1 MRWLTIVVAV
11 LGLALVGA
19 GCGGGD
25 EEAADDDTT
34 VTITTETDTDTTEAG
49 ETTDDGTTDD
59 GDTTGT
65 GVLTEDCLAAVSA
78 FVSLSQAVGAAT
90 TGGSSGAGEFS
101 DELEEFADKAPA
113 EVQDDIRTLADAYAA
128 FIDELSDLDLQE
140 GQVPSG
146 DQIQELTEA
155 SEKLNTPEVT
165 QASENFNTWAQTNC
179 PR

>member
-1 MRWLTIVVAV
+1 MRWLMVVVAV
-11 LGLALVGA
+11 LGLAFVGA

-25 EEAADDDTT
+25 EEAADDDAT
-34 VTITTETDTDTTEAG
+34 VTITTETDTTDTG

-59 GDTTGT
+59 GDGTGT
-65 GVLTEDCLAAVSA
+65 GVLTEDCLAAVAA

-90 TGGSSGAGEFS
+90 TGGGSGASEFS

-140 GQVPSG
+140 GQAPSG
-146 DQIQELTEA
+146 DQIQALTAA

-165 QASENFNTWAQTNC
+165 QASENFNAWAQTNC

>member
-11 LGLALVGA
+11 LGLAFVGV

-25 EEAADDDTT
+25 DEAADDDAT
-34 VTITTETDTDTTEAG
+34 VTITTDTTDTTDTG
-49 ETTDDGTTDD
+49 ETTDEGTTDD
-59 GDTTGT
+59 GDTSGT

-90 TGGSSGAGEFS
+90 TGGSSGASEFS

-146 DQIQELTEA
+146 DQIQALTEA

-165 QASENFNTWAQTNC
+165 QASENFNTWAQTNG

>member
-25 EEAADDDTT
+25 EEAADDETT
-34 VTITTETDTDTTEAG
+34 VTITTETDTTEAG

-90 TGGSSGAGEFS
+90 TGGSSGASEFS

>member
-25 EEAADDDTT
+25 EETADDDAT
-34 VTITTETDTDTTEAG
+34 VTITTETDT
-49 ETTDDGTTDD
+49 ETTGTTDEGTTDD
-59 GDTTGT
+59 GDTSGT

-78 FVSLSQAVGAAT
+78 FVSLSQAVGLAAT
-90 TGGSSGAGEFS
+90 GGGSGASQFS
-101 DELEEFADKAPA
+101 DELNEFADKAPA
-113 EVQDDIRTLADAYAA
+113 EVQDDIRVLAEAYAA

-146 DQIQELTEA
+146 DQIQALTEA

-165 QASENFNTWAQTNC
+165 QASENFNAWAQTNC

>member
-25 EEAADDDTT
+25 EEAADDDAT
-34 VTITTETDTDTTEAG
+34 VTISTETDTETTE
-49 ETTDDGTTDD
+49 TTETTDD
-59 GDTTGT
+59 GDTSGT

-90 TGGSSGAGEFS
+90 TGGGSGASQFS
-101 DELEEFADKAPA
+101 DELNEFADKAPD
-113 EVQDDIRTLADAYAA
+113 EIQDDIRVLADAYAA

-146 DQIQELTEA
+146 DQIQALTDA
-155 SEKLNTPEVT
+155 SEQLNTPEVT
-165 QASENFNTWAQTNC
+165 QASENFNSWAQTNC

>member
-1 MRWLTIVVAV
+1 MRWLTIGVAV

-25 EEAADDDTT
+25 EETADDDAT
-34 VTITTETDTDTTEAG
+34 VTITTETDT
-49 ETTDDGTTDD
+49 ETTGTTDEGTTDD
-59 GDTTGT
+59 GDTSGT

-78 FVSLSQAVGAAT
+78 FVSLSQAVGSAAT
-90 TGGSSGAGEFS
+90 GGGSGASQFS
-101 DELEEFADKAPA
+101 DELNEFADKAPA
-113 EVQDDIRTLADAYAA
+113 EVQDDIRVLAEAYAA

-146 DQIQELTEA
+146 DQIQALTEA

-165 QASENFNTWAQTNC
+165 QASENFNAWAQTNC

>member
-25 EEAADDDTT
+25 EEAADDDAT
-34 VTITTETDTDTTEAG
+34 VTITTETDTETTE
-49 ETTDDGTTDD
+49 TTDD
-59 GDTTGT
+59 GDTSGT

-90 TGGSSGAGEFS
+90 TGGGSGASQFS
-101 DELEEFADKAPA
+101 DELNEFADKAPA
-113 EVQDDIRTLADAYAA
+113 EVQDDIRTLAEAYAA

-146 DQIQELTEA
+146 DQIQALTEA

-165 QASENFNTWAQTNC
+165 QASENFNAWAQTNC

>member
-25 EEAADDDTT
+25 EEAADDDAT
-34 VTITTETDTDTTEAG
+34 VTITTETDT
-49 ETTDDGTTDD
+49 ETSETTDD
-59 GDTTGT
+59 GDTSGT

-90 TGGSSGAGEFS
+90 TGGGSGASQFS
-101 DELEEFADKAPA
+101 DELNEFADKAPA
-113 EVQDDIRTLADAYAA
+113 EVQDDIRTLAEAYAA

-146 DQIQELTEA
+146 DQIQALTEA

-165 QASENFNTWAQTNC
+165 RASENFNAWAQTNC

>member
-1 MRWLTIVVAV
+1 MIAVAV

-19 GCGGGD
+19 GCGGDD
-25 EEAADDDTT
+25 EEAASDDTT
-34 VTITTETDTDTTEAG
+34 VTITTDTDTTDAG
-49 ETTDDGTTDD
+49 ETTDDTTDD
-59 GDTTGT
+59 GDASGT

-90 TGGSSGAGEFS
+90 TGGGSGADAFS
-101 DELEEFADKAPA
+101 DELNEFADKAPD
-113 EVQDDIRTLADAYAA
+113 EIQDDIRVLADAYAA

-146 DQIQELTEA
+146 DQIQALTDA
-155 SEKLNTPEVT
+155 SEQLNTPEVT
-165 QASENFNTWAQTNC
+165 QASETFNSWAQTNC

>member
-25 EEAADDDTT
+25 EEAADDDAT
-34 VTITTETDTDTTEAG
+34 VTITTETDTETTE
-49 ETTDDGTTDD
+49 TTETTDD
-59 GDTTGT
+59 GDTSGT

-90 TGGSSGAGEFS
+90 TGGGSGASQFS
-101 DELEEFADKAPA
+101 DELNEFADKAPA
-113 EVQDDIRTLADAYAA
+113 EVQDDIRTLAEAYAA

-146 DQIQELTEA
+146 DQIQALTEA

-165 QASENFNTWAQTNC
+165 QASENFNAWAQTNC

>member
-25 EEAADDDTT
+25 EEAADDDAT
-34 VTITTETDTDTTEAG
+34 VTITTETDT
-49 ETTDDGTTDD
+49 ETSETTDD
-59 GDTTGT
+59 GDTSGT

-90 TGGSSGAGEFS
+90 TGGGSGASQFS
-101 DELEEFADKAPA
+101 DELNEFADKAPA
-113 EVQDDIRTLADAYAA
+113 EVQDDIRTLAEAYAA

-146 DQIQELTEA
+146 DQIQALTEA

-165 QASENFNTWAQTNC
+165 QASENFNAWAQTNC